1 MARRKRALSEHE
13 QEMWNKVIK
22 HVETIEVMSPLV
34 IAPKAKEI
42 KTFKTEM
49 LRKIE
54 PFKVG
59 SKAGANRRK
68 PAMPSFADRPSQN
81 SPNMDRRNYQRLLRG
96 KLEIDA
102 TLDLHGLTAD
112 QARNQVNIFIDNS
125 CRAGK
130 RLLLI
135 ITGKGNKKTI
145 DEFGRPRSGILRS
158 DVPEW
163 LKSSEMVLQ
172 VTQAHGRHGGSGAYY
187 VYLRRSRG

>member
-1 MARRKRALSEHE
+1 MARRKRVLSEHE
-13 QEMWNKVIK
+13 KEMWDKVIK
-22 HVETIEVMSPLV
+22 HVETIEVMSPPV

-42 KTFKTEM
+42 KTFKTEV

-59 SKAGANRRK
+59 AKAEAIRRK
-68 PAMPSFADRPSQN
+68 SATPIIADRPSQN

-112 QARNQVNIFIDNS
+112 QARNQVYIFINNS

-158 DVPEW
+158 GVPEW
-163 LKSSEMVLQ
+163 LKSSDMVLQ
-172 VTQAHGRHGGSGAYY
+172 VAQAHGKHGGSGAYY
-187 VYLRRSRG
+187 VYLRRKRG

>member
-1 MARRKRALSEHE
+1 MARRKRVLSEHE
-13 QEMWNKVIK
+13 KEIWDKVIK
-22 HVETIEVMSPLV
+22 HVETIEVMSPPV

-42 KTFKTEM
+42 KKFKTEV

-59 SKAGANRRK
+59 AKAEVNRRK
-68 PAMPSFADRPSQN
+68 SATPIIADRPSQN

-112 QARNQVNIFIDNS
+112 QARNQVYIFINNS

-158 DVPEW
+158 GVPEW
-163 LKSSEMVLQ
+163 LKSSDMVLQ
-172 VTQAHGRHGGSGAYY
+172 VTQAHGKHGGSGAYY
-187 VYLRRSRG
+187 VYLRRKRG

>member
-1 MARRKRALSEHE
+1 MARRKRVLSEHE
-13 QEMWNKVIK
+13 KEMWDKVIK
-22 HVETIEVMSPLV
+22 HVETIEVMSPPV

-42 KTFKTEM
+42 KTFKTEV

-59 SKAGANRRK
+59 AKAEANRRK
-68 PAMPSFADRPSQN
+68 SATPSIADRPSQN

-112 QARNQVNIFIDNS
+112 QARNQVYIFINNS

-158 DVPEW
+158 GVPEW
-163 LKSSEMVLQ
+163 LKSSDMVLQ
-172 VTQAHGRHGGSGAYY
+172 VTQAHGKHGGSGAYY
-187 VYLRRSRG
+187 VYLRRKRS